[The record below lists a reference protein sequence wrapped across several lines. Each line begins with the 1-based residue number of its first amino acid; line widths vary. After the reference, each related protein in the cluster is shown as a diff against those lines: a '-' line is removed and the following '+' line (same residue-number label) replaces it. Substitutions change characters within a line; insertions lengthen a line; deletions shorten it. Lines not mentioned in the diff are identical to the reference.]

1 MMSKNYHDTTA
12 IKNTIALRKIT
23 SSLPAFCKD
32 YFRSLE
38 TTTTART
45 RLSYGYDLKLFFFF
59 LKEKNPAFRNI
70 AVSDISLS
78 QLEQLEPVDIEE
90 FIEFLKYYKDEK
102 GKIHT
107 NKEAGIS
114 RKLSCVRG
122 LYNYFLKHKRISNNP
137 TIIIDNPKR
146 RSHNIIHLDPDEVA
160 MLLDFVEQGSETL
173 SGQKLIYFNRNKVR
187 NLAIFTLLLGT
198 GIRVSECVGLD
209 ISDIDFRNNRIHII
223 RKGQKEDFVYFGDEV
238 ADALQNYLEERKTIT
253 ALSGHE
259 NALFLSTRRRR
270 LCTRSIEHLVTDYTS
285 YLSTSKHITP
295 HKLRSTYGTSL
306 YRETG
311 DIYLVAEVLGHND
324 VNTTKKH
331 YAALDE
337 DRKRQASNAVK
348 LRRTD

>member
-1 MMSKNYHDTTA
+1 MSKNYHDTTA
-12 IKNTIALRKIT
+12 MRTIIALRKIT
-23 SSLPAFCKD
+23 SNLPAFCKD

-38 TTTTART
+38 TTTTPKT
-45 RLSYGYDLKLFFFF
+45 RLSYGYDLKLFFYF
-59 LKEKNPAFRNI
+59 LKQNNPIFRDLPI
-70 AVSDISLS
+70 QKISLS
-78 QLEQLEPVDIEE
+78 HLEKIQAVDIEE
-90 FIEFLKYYKDEK
+90 FIEFLRLYKDEN
-102 GKIHT
+102 GTVHT

-114 RKLSCVRG
+114 RKLSAVRG
-122 LYNYFLKHKRISNNP
+122 LYSYFMKHQRISNNP
-137 TIIIDNPKR
+137 TLIIDNPKK
-146 RSHNIIHLDPDEVA
+146 RSHNIIRLDPDEVA
-160 MLLDFVEQGSETL
+160 RLLDFVEQGTDTMSD
-173 SGQKLIYFNRNKVR
+173 QKLRYFNKNKVR

-238 ADALQNYLEERKTIT
+238 AETLHNYLKERHSIK

-259 NALFLSTRRRR
+259 DALFLSTRRRR
-270 LCTRSIEHLVTDYTS
+270 LCTRSIEHLVTDYAS

-337 DRKRQASNAVK
+337 DRKRRASNAVK
-348 LRRTD
+348 LRK

>member
-1 MMSKNYHDTTA
+1 MSKNYHDTTA
-12 IKNTIALRKIT
+12 MRTIIALRKIT
-23 SSLPAFCKD
+23 SNLPSFCKD

-38 TTTTART
+38 TTTTPKT
-45 RLSYGYDLKLFFFF
+45 RLSYGYDLKLFFYF
-59 LKEKNPAFRNI
+59 LKQKNPIFR
-70 AVSDISLS
+70 DLPTQKISLS
-78 QLEQLEPVDIEE
+78 HLEKIQAVDIEE
-90 FIEFLKYYKDEK
+90 FIEFLRLYEDEN
-102 GKIHT
+102 GIVHT
-107 NKEAGIS
+107 NREAGIS
-114 RKLSCVRG
+114 RKLSSVRG
-122 LYNYFLKHKRISNNP
+122 LYNYFMKHQRISNNP
-137 TIIIDNPKR
+137 TLIIDNPKK
-146 RSHNIIHLDPDEVA
+146 RSHNIIRLDPDEVA
-160 MLLDFVEQGSETL
+160 MLLDFVEQGTATMSD
-173 SGQKLIYFNRNKVR
+173 QKLRYFNKNKVR

-209 ISDIDFRNNRIHII
+209 MSDIDFRNNRIHII

-238 ADALQNYLEERKTIT
+238 AEALHDYFDERENIK
-253 ALSGHE
+253 ALPGHE

-270 LCTRSIEHLVTDYTS
+270 LCTRSIEHLVTDYAS

-348 LRRTD
+348 LRKQ

>member
-1 MMSKNYHDTTA
+1 MSKNYHDTTA
-12 IKNTIALRKIT
+12 MRTIIALRKIT
-23 SSLPAFCKD
+23 SNLPSFCKD

-38 TTTTART
+38 TTTTPKT
-45 RLSYGYDLKLFFFF
+45 RLSYGYDLKLFFYF
-59 LKEKNPAFRNI
+59 LKQKNPIFR
-70 AVSDISLS
+70 DLPTQKISLS
-78 QLEQLEPVDIEE
+78 HLEKIQAVDIEE
-90 FIEFLKYYKDEK
+90 FIEFLRLYEDEN
-102 GKIHT
+102 GAVHT

-114 RKLSCVRG
+114 RKLSAVRG
-122 LYNYFLKHKRISNNP
+122 LYNYFLKHQRISNNP
-137 TIIIDNPKR
+137 TLIIDNPKK
-146 RSHNIIHLDPDEVA
+146 RSHNIIRLDPDEVA
-160 MLLDFVEQGSETL
+160 MLLDFVEQGTATMSD
-173 SGQKLIYFNRNKVR
+173 QKLRYFNKNKVR

-209 ISDIDFRNNRIHII
+209 MSDIDFRNNRIHII

-238 ADALQNYLEERKTIT
+238 AEALHDYLNERETIK
-253 ALSGHE
+253 ALPGHE
-259 NALFLSTRRRR
+259 DALFLSTRRRR
-270 LCTRSIEHLVTDYTS
+270 LCTRSIENLVTDYAS

-348 LRRTD
+348 LRKQ